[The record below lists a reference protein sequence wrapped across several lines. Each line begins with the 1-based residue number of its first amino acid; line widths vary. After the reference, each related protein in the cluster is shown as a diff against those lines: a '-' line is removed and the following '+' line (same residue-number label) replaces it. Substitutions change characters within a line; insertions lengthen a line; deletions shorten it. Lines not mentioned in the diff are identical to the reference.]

1 MVTIAIST
9 ILLLVDTSLRLSY
22 GLFTNGISSILEV
35 GIGYR
40 FLLGIILGFLNL
52 WLSSQNK
59 IHYARLLLVFLLP
72 YIYLI
77 LPLQLGPVYEFS
89 FIYYPYSGV
98 LFIVFPVILFD
109 FKQDKIP
116 YLLAIFSFLGLAAF
130 SFELLQFFNESD
142 RIMTTVI
149 VPNMVFY
156 RVAPLAICC
165 FIMLAVYYLIAIN
178 DKNADKLDAR
188 NVKLSK
194 ALNELKI
201 TQEQL
206 IKNEKMAV
214 VGRMSSE
221 LTHEINTPIAAI
233 KANLGIIRGDQENR
247 LGILKKVGA
256 KIPDEQLG
264 LMHDLIQEML
274 KTLDS
279 PQRPNLNNSL
289 EISEMSARLSPLG
302 LESSLVD
309 NWSEFL
315 VESQVA
321 DEKKYLVLAT
331 SKYAVDIIDYLIGEM
346 QQIKSFSVSQQAI
359 LQAERLIYKLKSYA
373 FSAGKDKLCPFY
385 LFDSLD
391 SSLGLLESQFKNVTF
406 QVKTES
412 SLPKVMGNADE
423 MTQVINNLL
432 INAVHAMSQEGVV
445 EIGLHATS
453 DSVELS
459 IEDSGGGI
467 HVDDPSEIFDAF
479 FTTKEKGTGTGLGL
493 NICKQIIQ
501 NHNGTIRW
509 SNTSKGAIFNVQLPI
524 YLPTN

>member
-1 MVTIAIST
+1 MVTIVISS
-9 ILLLVDTSLRLSY
+9 ILLLVDTLLRLSF

-40 FLLGIILGFLNL
+40 FLLGIILGFVNL

-59 IHYARLLLVFLLP
+59 VHYARLLLVFLLP
-72 YIYLI
+72 YVYLI

-109 FKQDKIP
+109 FKRDKIP
-116 YLLAIFSFLGLAAF
+116 YLLASFSFLGLTLF
-130 SFELLQFFNESD
+130 SFELLQFFDPRE
-142 RIMTTVI
+142 RIIMTVI
-149 VPNMVFY
+149 LPNIIFY

-165 FIMLAVYYLIAIN
+165 FIMLAVNYLLAIN
-178 DKNADKLDAR
+178 DRNADKLDAR
-188 NVKLSK
+188 NDKLSK
-194 ALNELKI
+194 ALSELKI

-206 IKNEKMAV
+206 IKNEKMAI

-221 LTHEINTPIAAI
+221 LTHEINTPIAAM
-233 KANLGIIRGDQENR
+233 KANLGIIKEDHENR
-247 LGILKKVGA
+247 LRILKKVGA
-256 KIPDEQLG
+256 KIPDEQLE
-264 LMHDLIQEML
+264 LMYDLIEEMI
-274 KTLDS
+274 KTLDT
-279 PQRPNLNNSL
+279 PQRRDLNNSV
-289 EISEMSARLSPLG
+289 EISEMSGRLNSLG
-302 LESSLVD
+302 IESYLVQ
-309 NWSEFL
+309 NWAEFL

-331 SKYAVDIIDYLIGEM
+331 SKYAVEIIDYLISEM
-346 QQIKSFSVSQQAI
+346 QQVKSYSVSQQAI

-373 FSAGKDKLCPFY
+373 YSAGKDQLRPFY
-385 LFDSLD
+385 LLDSLD
-391 SSLGLLESQFKNVTF
+391 SSLSLLESQFKFVTF
-406 QVKTES
+406 QVKAES
-412 SLPKVMGNADE
+412 LLPQVIGSADE
-423 MTQVINNLL
+423 MTQVVNNLL

-453 DSVELS
+453 DNVELS

-479 FTTKEKGTGTGLGL
+479 FTTKGKGTGTGLGL
-493 NICKQIIQ
+493 NICKQIIK

-509 SNTSKGAIFNVQLPI
+509 NNTSKGAIFNVRLPI